1 MFAKAR
7 GGIDVTG
14 KLLKKRPPAVG
25 HRLNFFLTEAISMY
39 DRGLLE
45 GTEDLVNG
53 IDFLREIVEPMDK
66 KNPKVSDDN
75 VTTWLL
81 RYVEPEM
88 LDSKRDEKMKEALTL
103 KFKKG
108 SIYADLLLST
118 GERELHENA
127 DRFGVPPVWV
137 WRKRELSPEQKQ
149 LGYTRGG
156 DLMGKLLCEI
166 RDSLR

>member
-1 MFAKAR
+1 
-7 GGIDVTG
+7 
-14 KLLKKRPPAVG
+14 
-25 HRLNFFLTEAISMY
+25 MY
-39 DRGLLE
+39 DSGLFE

-66 KNPKVSDDN
+66 KKWDGN

-81 RYVEPEM
+81 KSVNPEM
-88 LDSKRDEKMKEALTL
+88 PDSKRDEKMKNALTL
-103 KFKKG
+103 KFKKC